1 MTVDPWQTLGAKLP
15 GEDEENDRM
24 EIAGFA
30 DQYNA
35 DLDGEVLVE
44 EVPAEGVPPP
54 RFAAAEAESP
64 PDEEEGTGLADA
76 QTDFTGSHQ
85 PAQTPLSPV
94 APVSIAPVKSAAPK
108 MPAPAVPGRSAQS
121 VRAPQKIIP
130 SPEVADRGPVDEE
143 EGEQERG
150 PGVSGPRMTESVTA
164 QTRRSSWP
172 LVAAIA
178 GAVTLLAGAGT
189 VAFLKSA
196 QPPHEPM
203 IHPLPAPPGVTN
215 MPLPP
220 RQPTAPATPQG
231 APGMPVE
238 SLQPAS
244 TPLSPTAAF
253 GTPGSA
259 PNPVS
264 SPQSDAAAASTTA
277 AAGSLSASSSP
288 AVTPSPTPASS
299 RSIASQLARL
309 ERSFRGITFLVG
321 QITRKESALAA
332 AIQKEQTTSVRD
344 AVVIARQGRE
354 IAHLTWLVHH
364 APRITVR
371 PLASPKPKLKPK
383 PKPKPL
389 VPPVQL
395 VGIIGHAAWIEV
407 PNGALVRIFRGNPI
421 PGMPKLSVRSIQA
434 NPPLLV
440 LSNGAHLR
448 EAGP

>member
-1 MTVDPWQTLGAKLP
+1 MTVDPWQTLGAKRP

-24 EIAGFA
+24 EIAEFT

-44 EVPAEGVPPP
+44 EVPAEGVSPP

-64 PDEEEGTGLADA
+64 PDEEEGTGLANT

-94 APVSIAPVKSAAPK
+94 ASVSTAPVKSAAPK
-108 MPAPAVPGRSAQS
+108 GPAPVVPGRSAPG

-130 SPEVADRGPVDEE
+130 SPEVDDRGPVDEE
-143 EGEQERG
+143 EGDQERG
-150 PGVSGPRMTESVTA
+150 PSVSGPRMTESVTA
-164 QTRRSSWP
+164 QPRRSSWP

-196 QPPHEPM
+196 QPSREPM
-203 IHPLPAPPGVTN
+203 VHPLPVPPGVTN
-215 MPLPP
+215 TPLPP
-220 RQPTAPATPQG
+220 RRPTAPATPQG
-231 APGMPVE
+231 ARGMPGE
-238 SLQPAS
+238 SLQPPAS

-253 GTPGSA
+253 GTSGSA

-264 SPQSDAAAASTTA
+264 SPQNDTAAVSTTA
-277 AAGSLSASSSP
+277 AEGSLSASSSS
-288 AVTPSPTPASS
+288 AGTPSPAPASS
-299 RSIASQLARL
+299 RSIASHLARL
-309 ERSFRGITFLVG
+309 ERSFQGIKFIVG
-321 QITRKESALAA
+321 QITRKESALATV
-332 AIQKEQTTSVRD
+332 IQKEQTTSVRD
-344 AVVIARQGRE
+344 AAVIARQGRE

-364 APRITVR
+364 APRITVH
-371 PLASPKPKLKPK
+371 PLAPFKPK
-383 PKPKPL
+383 PQQKPL

-395 VGIIGHAAWIEV
+395 VGIIGHAAWVEV

-421 PGMPKLSVRSIQA
+421 PGTPKLFVRSIQA
-434 NPPLLV
+434 NPPLLI
-440 LSNGAHLR
+440 LSNGVDLR

>member
-1 MTVDPWQTLGAKLP
+1 MAADPWQTLGTKLP
-15 GEDEENDRM
+15 GEDEENDRID
-24 EIAGFA
+24 IAGFA

-64 PDEEEGTGLADA
+64 PDEEEGTGLADT

-108 MPAPAVPGRSAQS
+108 VPAPAVPGRSAPS
-121 VRAPQKIIP
+121 VGAPQKIIP
-130 SPEVADRGPVDEE
+130 SPEADDRGPVDEE

-150 PGVSGPRMTESVTA
+150 PSVSGPRVAESVTA
-164 QTRRSSWP
+164 QPRRLSWP

-178 GAVTLLAGAGT
+178 GAVMLLAGAGT

-196 QPPHEPM
+196 QPPVEAM
-203 IHPLPAPPGVTN
+203 VHPVPAAPGAANTPPHPHQFIVSAPLQSVPEAPARPGGPSSATPPAPAVAGLAMPGFVPSSVN
-215 MPLPP
+215 
-220 RQPTAPATPQG
+220 APQNDVVV
-231 APGMPVE
+231 AP
-238 SLQPAS
+238 
-244 TPLSPTAAF
+244 
-253 GTPGSA
+253 
-259 PNPVS
+259 
-264 SPQSDAAAASTTA
+264 TTA
-277 AAGSLSASSSP
+277 AVGSVSAVSASNP
-288 AVTPSPTPASS
+288 APAPASS

-309 ERSFRGITFLVG
+309 ERSFQGITVLVG

-364 APRITVR
+364 APHITVR
-371 PLASPKPKLKPK
+371 PLASPKPK

-421 PGMPKLSVRSIQA
+421 PGTPKLSVRSIQA
-434 NPPLLV
+434 NPPLLI
-440 LSNGAHLR
+440 LSNGVPLR

>member
-1 MTVDPWQTLGAKLP
+1 MTADPWQTLGAKLP

-24 EIAGFA
+24 EIAEFA

-35 DLDGEVLVE
+35 DLDGEVMAE
-44 EVPAEGVPPP
+44 EVPVEGVPPP
-54 RFAAAEAESP
+54 RFAAAEAESS
-64 PDEEEGTGLADA
+64 PDEEEGTGLADT

-94 APVSIAPVKSAAPK
+94 APVSLAPVKSAAPQV
-108 MPAPAVPGRSAQS
+108 PAPAVSGRSVPG
-121 VRAPQKIIP
+121 VRGPQKSVP
-130 SPEVADRGPVDEE
+130 SPEVDDRGPVDEE
-143 EGEQERG
+143 EGDQERG
-150 PGVSGPRMTESVTA
+150 PRVSGPRMTESVPA
-164 QTRRSSWP
+164 QPRRSFWP

-196 QPPHEPM
+196 QPPRAPM

-215 MPLPP
+215 TLLSP

-231 APGMPVE
+231 APGMLGG
-238 SLQPAS
+238 SLRPPPS
-244 TPLSPTAAF
+244 MPLSPTATF

-264 SPQSDAAAASTTA
+264 TPQSDTAAVSTTA
-277 AAGSLSASSSP
+277 AAGSLSASRSSAGTP
-288 AVTPSPTPASS
+288 APASS
-299 RSIASQLARL
+299 RSIARQLARL
-309 ERSFRGITFLVG
+309 ERSFQGITFLVG
-321 QITRKESALAA
+321 QIARKESALAA
-332 AIQKEQTTSVRD
+332 AIQKEQMTSVRD

-364 APRITVR
+364 VPRITVR
-371 PLASPKPKLKPK
+371 PLVSPKPKPQ
-383 PKPKPL
+383 PKPL

-421 PGMPKLSVRSIQA
+421 PGTPKLSVRSIQA
-434 NPPLLV
+434 NPPLLI
-440 LSNGAHLR
+440 LSNGVDLR

>member
-1 MTVDPWQTLGAKLP
+1 
-15 GEDEENDRM
+15 
-24 EIAGFA
+24 
-30 DQYNA
+30 
-35 DLDGEVLVE
+35 
-44 EVPAEGVPPP
+44 
-54 RFAAAEAESP
+54 
-64 PDEEEGTGLADA
+64 
-76 QTDFTGSHQ
+76 
-85 PAQTPLSPV
+85 
-94 APVSIAPVKSAAPK
+94 
-108 MPAPAVPGRSAQS
+108 
-121 VRAPQKIIP
+121 
-130 SPEVADRGPVDEE
+130 
-143 EGEQERG
+143 
-150 PGVSGPRMTESVTA
+150 
-164 QTRRSSWP
+164 
-172 LVAAIA
+172 LVAVIA

-196 QPPHEPM
+196 QPPREPM

-215 MPLPP
+215 TPLPP

-231 APGMPVE
+231 ARGMPGE
-238 SLQPAS
+238 SLQPPAS

-264 SPQSDAAAASTTA
+264 SPQNDTAAVSTTA
-277 AAGSLSASSSP
+277 AAGSLFASSSP
-288 AVTPSPTPASS
+288 AVTPSPAPAAS

-309 ERSFRGITFLVG
+309 ERSFQGITFLVG

-332 AIQKEQTTSVRD
+332 AIQREQTTSVRD

-371 PLASPKPKLKPK
+371 PLASPKPK

-421 PGMPKLSVRSIQA
+421 PGTPKLSVRSIQA